1 MLTSCCY
8 ICFPVLVLYYCV
20 NVSSVPEEETWL
32 EKVKGLTTSG
42 FLMIAGCLAA
52 MIGVPLKWMIGGL
65 NVNSKLLTECEEALK
80 DDLRKAKRLQKTL
93 KRAVEKE
100 LPDMKKHLVIL
111 ECDVSRYASLQR
123 LDTD

>member
-1 MLTSCCY
+1 M
-8 ICFPVLVLYYCV
+8 
-20 NVSSVPEEETWL
+20 
-32 EKVKGLTTSG
+32 KGLTTSG
-42 FLMIAGCLAA
+42 FLMIAGGLAT
-52 MIGVPLKWMIGGL
+52 MIGVPLKWMIGCF
-65 NVNSKLLTECEEALK
+65 NVSSKLLTECEEVLK

-100 LPDMKKHLVIL
+100 LPDMKSNLVIL